1 MPSITVQV
9 GDRKYRHLW
18 LKYVTGIDLSRH
30 CAVALHGRY
39 SRLVDER
46 TQEATVHLDE
56 FPHALAWYLCGVTTA
71 PYRWEDNPHLAV
83 TAAPGHTETL
93 NVQGLTVHLD
103 GVKPIHFTATDNVP
117 DDDPHANDPAYRT
130 CRNWQFAHY
139 LRARGV
145 PDVHGDRPRI
155 TTLRPGAG
163 QVELLPKPPRVKPA
177 GGRDGGTRTNRWSRP
192 DSSGEQPQALAVVR
206 QLPLTVAGDEQSVR
220 PDAGPL
226 DR

>member
-1 MPSITVQV
+1 MTVQV
-9 GDRKYRHLW
+9 GDRRYRHLW

-46 TQEATVHLDE
+46 TQEATIDLDE

-71 PYRWEDNPHLAV
+71 PYRWDDNPHLAV
-83 TAAPGHTETL
+83 EAAPGHTETL
-93 NVQGLTVHLD
+93 NVKGLTVHLD
-103 GVKPIHFTATDNVP
+103 GVKPIHFTDADIP
-117 DDDPHANDPAYRT
+117 DDDPNANDQAYNT

-155 TTLRPGAG
+155 TSLRPGAG
-163 QVELLPKPPRVKPA
+163 QGELLPKPPRVKPT
-177 GGRDGGTRTNRWSRP
+177 DGQGDRTRTNRWTRTASAETQSP
-192 DSSGEQPQALAVVR
+192 AADR
-206 QLPLTVAGDEQSVR
+206 QLPLAAADDPRFAPPDTR
-220 PDAGPL
+220 PPG
-226 DR
+226 R

>member
-1 MPSITVQV
+1 MTVQV
-9 GDRKYRHLW
+9 GERRYRHLW

-46 TQEATVHLDE
+46 SQEATVHLDE

-83 TAAPGHTETL
+83 TAAPGHAETL
-93 NVQGLTVHLD
+93 AVQGLTVHLD

-117 DDDPHANDPAYRT
+117 DDDPNASDPAYRT

-155 TTLRPGAG
+155 TTLRPGVG
-163 QVELLPKPPRVKPA
+163 QVELLPRPPRVKPA
-177 GGRDGGTRTNRWSRP
+177 DDRGAGTRTNRWTRAASAEP
-192 DSSGEQPQALAVVR
+192 QPLAADR
-206 QLPLTVAGDEQSVR
+206 QLPLAVADDPQPAPSDTRSLGR
-220 PDAGPL
+220 
-226 DR
+226 